1 MSKNATKTK
10 KERTTAGTKKPGK
23 MDRRV
28 YRTREALGD
37 ALVSLMI
44 EKSYDE
50 ITVQQVLE
58 RAKVGRSTFY
68 THFVDKNDLFMSDVD
83 DFWTLMSSMLTRR
96 GEKSERVAPVKEF
109 FEHVAE
115 ARAFYDSLVAS
126 GRVHEVVE
134 LGQAHLAGGIQQR
147 LEAIPRASVHSAGKR
162 KLMSQ
167 AFSGAFFSLLSW
179 WLSHPQSGTPAEMDE
194 MFHRMVWSGVGK

>member
-10 KERTTAGTKKPGK
+10 MAGTKKGTK
-23 MDRRV
+23 IDRRV

-37 ALVSLMI
+37 ALVSLML

-68 THFVDKNDLFMSDVD
+68 THYVDKNDLFMSDVD
-83 DFWTLMSSMLTRR
+83 DFWTLMASMLSRSD
-96 GEKSERVAPVKEF
+96 EKSERVAPVKEF
-109 FEHVAE
+109 LEHVTGV
-115 ARAFYDSLVAS
+115 RPFYDSLVAS
-126 GRVHEVVE
+126 GRIHDVME

-147 LEAIPRASVHSAGKR
+147 LETMSRAKNLTVGRR

-167 AFSGAFFSLLSW
+167 AFAGAFFSLLSW
-179 WLSHPQSGTPAEMDE
+179 WVNHSEAGTPAEMDE